1 MSSLSIHLLMDI
13 YGDAVSFLTVVN
25 SPAVNIGVHVS
36 ILIRVIFGCIPRSE
50 IAKSYGSSVFGF
62 LRNLHPILHN
72 HFTSWYSHQQCRRN
86 PYFHNLSSEIVIF
99 HFSKE
104 EKKMVAEHTTVS
116 QLLRRPKLNKI
127 TGRQDICNFKFIISN
142 HWPESKVLN
151 PLVKKH
157 KFSKSESL
165 LLFCTLVH
173 LYHFNCYHMI
183 FLFLCLTFLTQYDN
197 V

>member
-1 MSSLSIHLLMDI
+1 MGI
-13 YGDAVSFLTVVN
+13 YGDAVSFLAIVN

-36 ILIRVIFGCIPRSE
+36 ILNRVIFGCIPSSE
-50 IAKSYGSSVFGF
+50 IAKWYGSSVFRF

-72 HFTSWYSHQQCRRN
+72 RCTSIPTNSVGEIL
-86 PYFHNLSSEIVIF
+86 YFHNLSSEIVIF

-157 KFSKSESL
+157 EFSKSESL
-165 LLFCTLVH
+165 LLFCTFVH